1 MQFRRHD
8 RDSRPPAPDESIGDE
23 MSYETNYDEAS
34 RPAVGVEPAAMSF
47 PVGQS
52 VIDANSTFDGR
63 YEAAQDLV
71 IFGSLSGEVICRG
84 LFRVEQNASA
94 KAKIETRDAHIRG
107 VLEGDIVCS
116 GRLVV
121 ASTASISGT
130 VKTAALVVEE
140 GAQIK
145 GTIETTTVSSAAPA
159 AVADTGARS
168 TKPASSRREAA
179 ETATGETAA
188 TPSWRRSR
196 EVPSFAIVSSD
207 DRSAL
212 DRN

>member
-1 MQFRRHD
+1 MQFKRHESTPRRL
-8 RDSRPPAPDESIGDE
+8 APDTAMGDDMGHEPSYDDTTRGAIGL
-23 MSYETNYDEAS
+23 
-34 RPAVGVEPAAMSF
+34 EPAAMAF

-52 VIDANSTFDGR
+52 VIDANSIFDGR

-71 IFGSLSGEVICRG
+71 VFGSLSGEVVCRG
-84 LFRVEQNASA
+84 LFRVEPNATA
-94 KAKIETRDAHIRG
+94 KAKVETRDAHIRG
-107 VLEGDIVCS
+107 VFEGDIVCS

-145 GTIETTTVSSAAPA
+145 GTIETTTLTPVAITPITELAARPA
-159 AVADTGARS
+159 KAV
-168 TKPASSRREAA
+168 PPRREASEA
-179 ETATGETAA
+179 VSADAAT
-188 TPSWRRSR
+188 TPSWRRAR
-196 EVPSFAIVSSD
+196 ESASFAIVASD
-207 DRSAL
+207 DRPL